1 MCAVV
6 SESNILE
13 YILRSY
19 ESSQTEECHDNRRTI
34 KFYWSHIVLVVD
46 FRFRF
51 IQLRLFSM
59 QSVEN
64 LCRQK
69 RIMQKVENEK
79 SLHFK
84 IDL

>member
-19 ESSQTEECHDNRRTI
+19 ESSQTEECNDNRRTI